1 MLTIARYHVRPE
13 NRLLD
18 VDIGAGVVEIGEQTA
33 IALAAHDAEVSDG
46 AALEIGVVVVAR
58 DARQDFVSLL

>member
-1 MLTIARYHVRPE
+1 MLTIARHHVRPE

-18 VDIGAGVVEIGEQTA
+18 IDIGAGVVEIGEQTA
-33 IALAAHDAEVSDG
+33 IAFAAHDAEVSDG
-46 AALEIGVVVVAR
+46 AALEIGIVVVAR